1 MQKNNIGIG
10 VMKNMMLI
18 VIFLIS
24 YNSVAQKSY
33 LNYVP
38 KNWKIV
44 STAKGDLNKDGIED
58 LVLVIKNTDA
68 SNVIKNESL
77 GQNLLDTNPREVL
90 VFFKDKSHNY
100 RLVERNSKGFVPSEN
115 SVENPCLSDPFD
127 EVSIVNNILI
137 WRFNYW
143 SSCGTYFS
151 SNMTYKFR
159 YQHNNFELIGADY
172 YQFSRSTGEG
182 MHISINFS
190 IKKKEV
196 TTGLNEFGS
205 ENPVVEKSSIKIG
218 ELYKLRNCNENTY
231 SEVLEF

>member
-1 MQKNNIGIG
+1 
-10 VMKNMMLI
+10 MKNIVLLI
-18 VIFLIS
+18 GLLIT
-24 YNSVAQKSY
+24 YNSLAQKSY

-58 LVLVIKNTDA
+58 LVLIIKKTDI
-68 SNVIKNESL
+68 SNIIKNESL
-77 GQNLLDTNPREVL
+77 GPKVLDTNPREVL
-90 VFFKDKSHNY
+90 IFFKDKSHNY
-100 RLVERNSKGFVPSEN
+100 KLVERNSKGFVPSEN

-137 WRFNYW
+137 WKFNYW

-159 YQHNNFELIGADY
+159 YQNSNFELIGADY
-172 YQFSRSTGEG
+172 SQFSRSTGEAER
-182 MHISINFS
+182 MSINFS

-196 TTGLNEFGS
+196 TTGLHEFGES
-205 ENPVVEKSSIKIG
+205 NPIVEKSSIKIA
-218 ELYKLRNCNENTY
+218 ELYKFKNCDEGTY
-231 SEVLEF
+231 SEILEF